1 MRSLPRL
8 LLVALLVGAVA
19 GCAGTVDR
27 FAVNRIVHQ
36 EGARVDDLGKAC
48 ALGAALAHPLAA
60 LGTERRPPRMALIIA
75 ETTAGLC
82 GELDSME
89 AELQS
94 VRARR
99 NWRGLGEH
107 RVAEM
112 RDARLREQRLHAGA
126 AKRYYRAWA
135 HMTEAFGPFDGDCPT
150 IRERDEITYLLGLV
164 AGLRAL
170 LHDKAGGST
179 VGVPADVLG
188 EVSRGARC
196 LDNEEWWHAPAA
208 LQAAAWAVIPGSGPE
223 DVDPWEV
230 LRSEAE
236 AGDDSGVRVAW
247 SLYVLVA
254 GNAGLRDRV
263 ADGIAGHAAS
273 LTRTTA
279 DPAWLLLDE
288 YALRVS
294 SHESDLLWTEE
305 RGHRTETFGELPGPS
320 PSAPP
325 EAVQDPFGADPF
337 GGGQGSSGVDPGAP
351 TPAPEDVDP

>member
-1 MRSLPRL
+1 MRSGPPL
-8 LLVALLVGAVA
+8 LLVALALCTAI

-36 EGARVDDLGKAC
+36 QGAKVDDLGKAC
-48 ALGAALAHPLAA
+48 ALGSSLSHALAA

-89 AELQS
+89 AELAS

-99 NWRGLGEH
+99 NWQALGEH

-112 RDARLREQRLHAGA
+112 RDARLREQRLHTQA
-126 AKRYYRAWA
+126 AKRYYRAWG
-135 HMTEAFGPFDGDCPT
+135 HMTEAFGPFDGDCAK

-208 LQAAAWAVIPGSGPE
+208 LEAAAWAVIPGSAPE
-223 DVDPWEV
+223 GVDPWEV
-230 LRSEAE
+230 LRTEAE
-236 AGDDSGVRVAW
+236 AGDDSGIRVAW

-254 GNAGLRDRV
+254 GNAGLRHEV
-263 ADGIAGHAAS
+263 EAGIVGHAAS
-273 LTRTTA
+273 LASTPA
-279 DPAWLLLDE
+279 DPDWLLLDE
-288 YALRVS
+288 YALRVTG
-294 SHESDLLWTEE
+294 HESDLIWTDE
-305 RGHRTETFGELPGPS
+305 RGHRTETFGELPRPAPS
-320 PSAPP
+320 LPSGGAI
-325 EAVQDPFGADPF
+325 DPFGADPF
-337 GGGQGSSGVDPGAP
+337 GGDTGSFEEDPEP
-351 TPAPEDVDP
+351 TTPDPEDVDP